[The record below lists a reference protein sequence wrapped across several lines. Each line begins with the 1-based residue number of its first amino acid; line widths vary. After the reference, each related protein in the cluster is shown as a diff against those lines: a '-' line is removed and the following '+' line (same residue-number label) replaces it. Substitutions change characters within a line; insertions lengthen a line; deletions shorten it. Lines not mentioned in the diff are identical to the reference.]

1 MQRIM
6 KGAVAITAALLVAAP
21 TAAFA
26 TTQQD
31 EAAAEICYEDSTKTE
46 ITYALQRSDWVAGV
60 PEVPAVPE
68 SYAPQGNYGDT
79 RSAGHYQAESGALH
93 IWTDDASS
101 QAKVAGYLA
110 TSIPLASV
118 TSATLDY
125 TLVNG
130 ITPGTQLV
138 VDIDGD
144 GAGDGILVGEPV
156 YGGDFWL
163 SNSASAAF
171 KALAPQ
177 VGGGFGSEN
186 HGLLTEWAAAA
197 PDATVVAV
205 GFSLGSGVHGEGYV
219 NGLVVAGTTYSFVSY
234 NAGTPGVPGVPEHYT
249 DWYEVSTG
257 QGETLPDDR
266 ADGEEFQTDALYRY
280 VVTGEVEVPTRTEVE
295 CPAQPEP
302 LTGVDYE
309 SAPGVCIEPLD
320 GTATVEVYATAW
332 TQAYTWDTDGEAWVL
347 GDKVF
352 ERQVFDHAEAVP
364 SDECEP
370 EVVVEPTPDPTP
382 SAEPTPTATPEPTV
396 PPQPTAGE
404 DTLAA
409 TGGDNGAVA
418 LLTAGALLIAGIAI
432 TAVLEIRR
440 RRTDR

>member
-6 KGAVAITAALLVAAP
+6 KGAVAITAALLIAAP

-26 TTQQD
+26 TTQD
-31 EAAAEICYEDSTKTE
+31 EAAAEACWEEGAETQV
-46 ITYALQRSDWVAGV
+46 TYALQRSDWVAGV

-68 SYAPQGNYGDT
+68 SYTPQGNYGDT
-79 RSAGHYQAESGALH
+79 RTAGHYQAESGVLH
-93 IWTDDASS
+93 IWTDDTSS

-118 TSATLDY
+118 TGAALDY
-125 TLVNG
+125 TLVSG
-130 ITPGTQLV
+130 IVPGTQLV
-138 VDIDGD
+138 VDINGD

-156 YGGDFWL
+156 YGDDFWL
-163 SNSASAAF
+163 SNSATAEF
-171 KALAPQ
+171 KALAPH

-234 NAGTPGVPGVPEHYT
+234 NAGTPGAPGVPEHYT

-257 QGETLPDDR
+257 QGIALPDGR
-266 ADGEEFQTDALYRY
+266 EDGEEFQTDALYRY
-280 VVTGEVEVPTRTEVE
+280 VVTGEVEVPTQVEVE
-295 CPAQPEP
+295 CPAVVNPEP
-302 LTGVDYE
+302 
-309 SAPGVCIEPLD
+309 
-320 GTATVEVYATAW
+320 
-332 TQAYTWDTDGEAWVL
+332 
-347 GDKVF
+347 
-352 ERQVFDHAEAVP
+352 
-364 SDECEP
+364 EP
-370 EVVVEPTPDPTP
+370 EPEPEPTT
-382 SAEPTPTATPEPTV
+382 EPTPTETPTVTATPKPASST
-396 PPQPTAGE
+396 

-409 TGGDNGAVA
+409 TGGDSGTFA
-418 LLTAGALLIAGIAI
+418 LLTAGALLVAGIAI

-440 RRTDR
+440 RRGAQH